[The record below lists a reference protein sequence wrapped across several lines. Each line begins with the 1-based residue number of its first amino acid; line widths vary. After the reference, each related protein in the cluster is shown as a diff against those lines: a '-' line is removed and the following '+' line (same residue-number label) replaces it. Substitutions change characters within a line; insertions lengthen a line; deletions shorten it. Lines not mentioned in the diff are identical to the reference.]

1 MDQPQ
6 TDSITISTDK
16 EDLLIKLKEIEVQQ
30 LAF

>member
-6 TDSITISTDK
+6 TDSITISIDK